1 MATVADPPGRST
13 KRAAEIAK
21 VVVPGRSLARDLR
34 AVKVVWHRELI
45 RFSTDRLRI
54 LTALIQPALY
64 LFVLGS
70 GLSRLTSAA
79 THGFSY
85 RTFVF
90 PGALS
95 MTVLFTAIFSAASI
109 VWDREFGFLREM
121 LVAPVSRGAIVV
133 GKCLGGATVAAAQ
146 GALVLVLAGL
156 AGVPYSPLLLLTVIG
171 ELLLL
176 AFTLTA
182 FGVMMAARIQ
192 QFQSFMA
199 LTQMLLMPMFFLSG
213 ALYPLS
219 GLPLW
224 LRVLTRI
231 NPVTYAVD
239 PIRQAVF
246 SHLQVSPAARQI
258 FDPGVTWDGWRVP
271 VGVELAIVAGIG
283 LLTLGIAILEFRRA
297 E

>member
-1 MATVADPPGRST
+1 MSTVTDPDLPTASSP
-13 KRAAEIAK
+13 EIAK
-21 VVVPGRSLARDLR
+21 VVVPGRSMARDIR
-34 AVKVVWHRELI
+34 AIKVVWHRELI

-70 GLSRLTSAA
+70 GLSKITAAA

-121 LVAPVSRGAIVV
+121 LVAPVSRGAIVI

-156 AGVPYSPLLLLTVIG
+156 AGVPYSPVLLLTVIG

-182 FGVMMAARIQ
+182 FGVMMAARIE

-219 GLPLW
+219 GLPIW
-224 LRVLTRI
+224 LRILTRI

-246 SHLQVSPAARQI
+246 SHLQVSPAARRL
-258 FDPGVTWDGWRVP
+258 FDPGVTWNGWHVP
-271 VGVELAIVAGIG
+271 VGLELAIVAGIG
-283 LLTLGIAILEFRRA
+283 LLMLGIAILEFRKA